1 MAIKVKAKKKAAPAK
16 KVQAVKQ
23 QRRGRSS
30 TSRISAKHQVTIP
43 VEVLRSLN
51 LEIGD
56 EMKFDVKDGKL
67 EIMKIDKAPQKQHRI
82 MLLAGDMP
90 GIYDDFDLEAER
102 ASWEREWQ

>member
-1 MAIKVKAKKKAAPAK
+1 MTTDK
-16 KVQAVKQ
+16 
-23 QRRGRSS
+23 S

-43 VEVLRSLN
+43 VEVLRTLN

-67 EIMKIDKAPQKQHRI
+67 EIMKVEKLPQKQHRI

-90 GIYDDFDLEAER
+90 GIYDDFDLEKER
-102 ASWEREWQ
+102 AESWD

>member
-1 MAIKVKAKKKAAPAK
+1 MTTDK
-16 KVQAVKQ
+16 
-23 QRRGRSS
+23 S

-102 ASWEREWQ
+102 ESWD